1 MYTAC
6 HQHHELRWLKDHLQ
20 AGHIVIQEDFAE
32 NFSLKH
38 QDEIMSAHWSSDQVT
53 IFTAVVHYLDDD
65 GRLEHKS
72 YALVSDKLE
81 HDKFAVYTFNK
92 VILKHISLTTKIV
105 THVHY
110 WSDGAASQFK
120 NRFTLSNLL
129 FHKEDFGSTP
139 TWSFHET
146 SHGKGP
152 MDGVGGEVKR
162 AVWRLVLQQRAVVT
176 SAQLFAKVAA
186 QLFAKV
192 AAQLFAK
199 VAAQLFAKVAAESS
213 KRICVRYVSADTVQE
228 DADALN
234 RRWELVKPIPGTQ
247 SVHFVKPVDH
257 KTLAVSRTSAFS
269 SPTDQVLLEHKVLP
283 SRITDDDHQTATNYR
298 STIPDHSVAPEDNI
312 VAEEVRVN
320 DFVLVKYTLPKS
332 EKRYPAE
339 VIHPPTATNE
349 TCENVHELFMQFLR
363 QSEGGKGKISF
374 IAGMTFLGSGETR

>member
-1 MYTAC
+1 M
-6 HQHHELRWLKDHLQ
+6 
-20 AGHIVIQEDFAE
+20 IQEDFAE

-81 HDKFAVYTFNK
+81 HDKVAVYTFNK

-146 SHGKGP
+146 SHGKGA

-186 QLFAKV
+186 
-192 AAQLFAK
+192 
-199 VAAQLFAKVAAESS
+199 ESS
-213 KRICVRYVSADTVQE
+213 KRICVLYVSADTVQE

-349 TCENVHELFMQFLR
+349 TCENVHELFVQFLR